1 MTWRRYLLAAWLL
14 VVACGIAPVSATSV
28 NLSEFSITPAATT
41 LEAGE
46 IELTAHNSG
55 EFSHTLVISRADGTV
70 VAGTELI
77 GPGET
82 ATMAVTLAEGTYMFT
97 CRIVGQTDTGE
108 LVDHY
113 ERGMVA
119 RMRVTAPEA

>member
-1 MTWRRYLLAAWLL
+1 MTGRRWFLAGWLL
-14 VVACGIAPVSATSV
+14 VAACGIAPVSVTSV
-28 NLSEFSITPAATT
+28 NLSEFSIIPAVTK

-46 IELTAHNSG
+46 IELTVHNSG
-55 EFSHTLVISRADGTV
+55 EFPHTLVISRADGTV

-77 GPGET
+77 GPGE
-82 ATMAVTLAEGTYMFT
+82 AANMAVTLTEGTYMFT

-113 ERGMVA
+113 ERGMAA
-119 RMRVTAPEA
+119 RMRVTATGA